1 MVLIVSISNYP
12 LINGLRTDNMEP
24 YFTLFVV
31 KSFIGTEALHPI
43 PMELYFRLFRGVI
56 VAIVVAFTVNIIA
69 LPTVSCTPR
78 TLLTTISVR
87 SKLTLPKCI
96 KALVESIFK
105 DFLANLTG

>member
-12 LINGLRTDNMEP
+12 LINGLRTDHMEP
-24 YFTLFVV
+24 YFTLFAV

-43 PMELYFRLFRGVI
+43 PMELYFRLFRGGI
-56 VAIVVAFTVNIIA
+56 VAIVVAITVTIIA

-96 KALVESIFK
+96 KALVKSIFK

>member
-1 MVLIVSISNYP
+1 
-12 LINGLRTDNMEP
+12 MEP
-24 YFTLFVV
+24 YFTLFAV

-43 PMELYFRLFRGVI
+43 PMELYFRLFRGGI
-56 VAIVVAFTVNIIA
+56 VAIVVAITVTIIA

-87 SKLTLPKCI
+87 SKLILPKCI
-96 KALVESIFK
+96 RVLVESIFK